1 MKDLRQKSI
10 KRKNSIRGV
19 AAVLV
24 SVFAVWIVWNTT
36 AISLT
41 EEENERAVELLRQG
55 YSNEEVFQ
63 IMQKEFGYTLIDTNA
78 NTPSSN
84 VTTHTHTWKTEIT
97 KAATCTEQGEQT
109 STCTECGAT
118 TTKAVPKAEHTYT
131 VVTQP
136 GTCLETA
143 KEIYTCT
150 VCGYSYTEE
159 GKRGEHD
166 YELTSVEPGNCQATE
181 KKTYTCSVCGD
192 SYIEEGKLG
201 EHDYELTS
209 ESEHDPCTES
219 GEAVYTCSICGD
231 SYTETVEPLG
241 HDLGTKK
248 TVIREAACTTEGKKA
263 YICERCGA
271 EIDPETIP
279 ATGHT
284 PQYEVIK
291 ESGVFTTGSAH
302 TVCIVC
308 GEVLSEEE
316 LPATIPLWVTATAAF
331 VIFAAV
337 MFALAALY
345 IRKRHH
351 I

>member
-1 MKDLRQKSI
+1 MKDLRQRSI
-10 KRKNSIRGV
+10 KRKNTIRGV
-19 AAVLV
+19 VTVLM
-24 SVFAVWIVWNTT
+24 SFFAVWIVWNTT

-41 EEENERAVELLRQG
+41 REENERAVELLRQG

-78 NTPSSN
+78 NMPSSN

-97 KAATCTEQGEQT
+97 KVATCTEKGEQT

-131 VVTQP
+131 MVTQP
-136 GTCLETA
+136 GTCMETA

-150 VCGYSYTEE
+150 VCGYSYTQE
-159 GKRGEHD
+159 GKKGEHD
-166 YELTSVEPGNCQATE
+166 YQ
-181 KKTYTCSVCGD
+181 
-192 SYIEEGKLG
+192 
-201 EHDYELTS
+201 LTS

-219 GEAVYTCSICGD
+219 GEAVYICSICGD

-241 HDLGTKK
+241 HDLSTKK
-248 TVIREAACTTEGKKA
+248 TVIKEAACTTEGKKA
-263 YICERCGA
+263 YICERCGV
-271 EIDPETIP
+271 EVDPETIP

-291 ESGVFTTGSAH
+291 ESGVITTGNAH
-302 TVCIVC
+302 TVCTVC

-316 LPATIPLWVTATAAF
+316 LPATIPEWAVIAGAAGILLL
-331 VIFAAV
+331 VCIIAIPV
-337 MFALAALY
+337 V
-345 IRKRHH
+345 RKKKSA
-351 I
+351 